1 MQLTVGGP
9 QPTSY
14 LAVVLGLGLTRTR
27 EILASLVKDGVIE
40 PIGVGRG
47 RKYRLA
53 EHTGSMTA
61 FRFSG
66 LDLDREPKL
75 VWGSPSQGGFQ
86 GETGRAGGTCVALQW
101 T

>member
-1 MQLTVGGP
+1 
-9 QPTSY
+9 
-14 LAVVLGLGLTRTR
+14 
-27 EILASLVKDGVIE
+27 
-40 PIGVGRG
+40 
-47 RKYRLA
+47 
-53 EHTGSMTA
+53 MTA

-75 VWGSPSQGGFQ
+75 VRGSPSQGGFQ

>member
-1 MQLTVGGP
+1 
-9 QPTSY
+9 
-14 LAVVLGLGLTRTR
+14 
-27 EILASLVKDGVIE
+27 
-40 PIGVGRG
+40 
-47 RKYRLA
+47 
-53 EHTGSMTA
+53 MTA

-101 T
+101 A